1 VPVTIELTMSA
12 DPMMM
17 QFTQAPPTMQSNEKV
32 WGLLPVIMGVCD

>member
-12 DPMMM
+12 DPMML
-17 QFTQAPPTMQSNEKV
+17 QFTQAPPMQSNEKV